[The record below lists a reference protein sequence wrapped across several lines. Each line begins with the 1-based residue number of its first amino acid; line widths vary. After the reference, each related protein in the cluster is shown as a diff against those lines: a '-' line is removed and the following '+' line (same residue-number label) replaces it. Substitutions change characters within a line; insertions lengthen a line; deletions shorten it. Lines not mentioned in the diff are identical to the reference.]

1 MVDVDVPPPASS
13 GSESV
18 VRSLESGLRQIGHH
32 DLGGHGDGMQV
43 MRWGDALYVGHT
55 GTSGAG
61 TSILDVSRPT
71 MPVLVRQ
78 LPAPVNSHTHKV
90 QVAGGLLLVNH
101 ERFPYRNAPEGP
113 FSAGL
118 AVYRLDDPFNPE
130 MISFWP
136 SGGSG
141 VHRVVWTGD
150 RYAHMSATP
159 DGFRDRIWVVLDL
172 ADPMHP
178 VEAARWWWPG
188 QETDGK
194 PNWPNGERYAVHH
207 ALVEGTRAYLGF
219 DDGGMVILDV
229 SDWMSP
235 TMVTRLQWGG
245 GATHTCLPL
254 RGRNLVVATDEQ
266 QRDGPHAPE
275 RRIRVIDVS
284 GEPRVLA
291 VLPAPKGKYDELPLR
306 FGAHNLHE
314 NRSGSYCSSRL
325 VFATYFSA
333 GVRVYDLTDPERPVE
348 LACWVPQPPRG
359 QPVPQSNDLFVQQD
373 GLIWV
378 TDRITGGLA
387 LLEPSS
393 ELRTL
398 MEAARSA
405 APAGQPAE
413 IGAPTGGRERL
424 LQDLGQRCD
433 SETSGPEPRS

>member
-1 MVDVDVPPPASS
+1 
-13 GSESV
+13 
-18 VRSLESGLRQIGHH
+18 
-32 DLGGHGDGMQV
+32 
-43 MRWGDALYVGHT
+43 
-55 GTSGAG
+55 
-61 TSILDVSRPT
+61 
-71 MPVLVRQ
+71 
-78 LPAPVNSHTHKV
+78 
-90 QVAGGLLLVNH
+90 
-101 ERFPYRNAPEGP
+101 
-113 FSAGL
+113 
-118 AVYRLDDPFNPE
+118 
-130 MISFWP
+130 
-136 SGGSG
+136 
-141 VHRVVWTGD
+141 
-150 RYAHMSATP
+150 
-159 DGFRDRIWVVLDL
+159 
-172 ADPMHP
+172 
-178 VEAARWWWPG
+178 
-188 QETDGK
+188 
-194 PNWPNGERYAVHH
+194 
-207 ALVEGTRAYLGF
+207 
-219 DDGGMVILDV
+219 
-229 SDWMSP
+229 
-235 TMVTRLQWGG
+235 
-245 GATHTCLPL
+245 
-254 RGRNLVVATDEQ
+254 
-266 QRDGPHAPE
+266 
-275 RRIRVIDVS
+275 
-284 GEPRVLA
+284 
-291 VLPAPKGKYDELPLR
+291 LR